1 MRDISKNKIYGQEY
15 VNINGILQ
23 FLYHSG
29 TSYDNPVM
37 LFIHGG
43 PGITESNYAYL
54 MQEEWEKDYTIVH
67 FDQRGSGKTLV
78 ENPENY
84 PSMDDILND
93 TKEIV
98 EYIKEKYKKDKV
110 VIAGYS
116 WGSIVGS
123 LFIKKHPKDVLCYIG
138 IGQVID
144 MMENE
149 RLLFKKLRYEFEKLG
164 NRRNLRELKSIG
176 EYPEKACSKTMRS
189 KFDKVERLQ
198 RRSSLAGGKT
208 LFMMKSFIKSP
219 LFRLRDLK
227 GFILSRKSNEKL
239 VEFLMKF
246 NLYDYSFNYEV
257 PIFYILGENDWQ
269 VPTMISKKYFKEI
282 QAPQKEIYIIK
293 NAKHRPMFEN
303 KEEFD
308 RVLKKINYAIKSK
321 NS

>member
-282 QAPQKEIYIIK
+282 HASQKEIYIIK

-308 RVLKKINYAIKSK
+308 RVLKKISYVIKSK